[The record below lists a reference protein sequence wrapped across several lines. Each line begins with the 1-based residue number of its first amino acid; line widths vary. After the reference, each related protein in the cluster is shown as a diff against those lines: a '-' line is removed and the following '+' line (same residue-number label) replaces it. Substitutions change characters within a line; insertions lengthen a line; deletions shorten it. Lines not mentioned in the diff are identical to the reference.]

1 MPPCKELRTLFGWRG
16 RTALRSGDWGEH
28 LLHEHR
34 SFIEEDSVRLAFN
47 HLVGHADVLQGFDCE
62 ARMQGAIRVF
72 RYTDRSTKRIP
83 YGFIVN
89 RKSLLFY
96 VRRPGLSALAY
107 SKNHLL
113 STMPGSSENASGEL
127 TVRLAS
133 SEDVQRLLAYVF
145 HEPDPRTQVPTP
157 LHAHAMTKINVP
169 AAKVKQGDLTL
180 YTTSIK
186 VKNLIVPGFYSV
198 ETLDPENANDK
209 GFQRLLN
216 SARAKRLA
224 DYIAEG
230 QDTRDAF
237 LPTSVFLATHKSI
250 PYDEERHSISIDID
264 AVGPFSVVDGQH
276 RLEGLR
282 LAAAKDARV
291 LDFDVPVNIAEN
303 LPKLAQM
310 CHFLIVNTTQK
321 SVDKSV
327 EQRIIAR
334 LTSAIEVEDMP
345 TLPRWIRKLVE
356 VGDVEQA
363 VRMVDFLNQSE
374 ESPWR
379 NKVAMANADRDGAT
393 INQKSFVKAV
403 VKYVLTA
410 NNPLTAM
417 RDFEKEKKVF
427 LNYWKAI
434 ALLLDDGNA
443 AVLYKYN
450 GVELFCKFSIP
461 FFMKLQDRGSFTV
474 KAQTDLMRSCL
485 ENVEGDYAG
494 VGHPDWWAS
503 GSKASF
509 LNAGAINIV
518 AGAMGTSLNRASMTR
533 DIEI

>member
-1 MPPCKELRTLFGWRG
+1 
-16 RTALRSGDWGEH
+16 
-28 LLHEHR
+28 
-34 SFIEEDSVRLAFN
+34 
-47 HLVGHADVLQGFDCE
+47 
-62 ARMQGAIRVF
+62 MQGAIRVF
-72 RYTDRSTKRIP
+72 RYLDQATKRSP
-83 YGFIVN
+83 YGWIVN

-96 VRRPGLSALAY
+96 VRRPGLSALIYGPA
-107 SKNHLL
+107 HLL
-113 STMPGSSENASGEL
+113 TTLPNSSENASGEL
-127 TVRLAS
+127 TIRLAS
-133 SEDVQRLLAYVF
+133 RTDVAGLLSYVF
-145 HEPDPRTQVPTP
+145 HERPRNVTAPHSPQKSFTRVAT
-157 LHAHAMTKINVP
+157 MTTIEVP
-169 AAKVKQGDLTL
+169 AAIVRQGDLTL

-186 VKNLIVPGFYSV
+186 VRDLIVPGFYSV

-209 GFQRLLN
+209 GYQRLLN
-216 SARAKRLA
+216 TARAKRLA

-230 QDTRDAF
+230 QETRDAF
-237 LPTSVFLATHKSI
+237 LPTSVFLATDKAI
-250 PYDEERHSISIDID
+250 PYDADRHCITIDLK

-282 LAAAKDARV
+282 MAAAKDNRV
-291 LDFDVPVNIAEN
+291 LNFDVPVNIAQN

-334 LTSAIEVEDMP
+334 LTSAVAVEDMP

-363 VRMVDFLNQSE
+363 VRLVDFLNQTE
-374 ESPWR
+374 DSPWR
-379 NKVAMANADRDGAT
+379 QKVALANADRDGAT
-393 INQKSFVKAV
+393 INQKSFVKAI

-417 RDFEKEKKVF
+417 RDFEKEKKIF

-434 ALLLDDGNA
+434 AALLDDGNA

-461 FFMKLQDRGSFTV
+461 FFMKLQDRGTFTV
-474 KAQTDLMRSCL
+474 AAQTDLLRSCL

-494 VGHPDWWAS
+494 VGHPEWWAS

-509 LNAGAINIV
+509 LNAGAINVV
-518 AGAMGTSLNRASMTR
+518 AGAMGTALNRAGMPR